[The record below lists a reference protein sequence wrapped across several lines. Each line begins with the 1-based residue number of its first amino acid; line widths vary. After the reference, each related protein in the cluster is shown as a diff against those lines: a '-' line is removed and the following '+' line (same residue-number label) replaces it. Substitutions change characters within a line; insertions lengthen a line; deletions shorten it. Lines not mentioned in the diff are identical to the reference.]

1 MTNQLSKLKK
11 RLLQSTKAKCV
22 DGNWSADGLPLPD
35 ALLVVGFTRGLQ
47 CWKDGE
53 LLDELDE
60 RDGEL
65 PDVDELNSQIPQE
78 EWATGLNGQ
87 PEPPWRIVYVVYL
100 VDPETAELF
109 TWINSGYFAML
120 AYEELTER
128 IKRMT
133 RLRGSGVTEIVKPD
147 RRPQRI
153 KKLNI
158 TKQRPHFAH
167 IEWRDLG
174 EREKQPAQ
182 LPPPTDKDPAGAAAP
197 IEKEKKETD
206 DKSPPREDSPSN
218 RPATAAAAKAP
229 AEKKKKVTVG
239 KPVQPPTAAEELND
253 EIPREFL

>member
-1 MTNQLSKLKK
+1 MTNQITKLKK

-22 DGNWSADGLPLPD
+22 DGNWSAEGLPLPD

-60 RDGEL
+60 RDEPL
-65 PDVDELNSQIPQE
+65 PDVDELNAKIPQE

-87 PEPPWRIVYVVYL
+87 PEPPWRIVYAVYL

-158 TKQRPHFAH
+158 TKQRPHFTH
-167 IEWRDLG
+167 IDWRDLG
-174 EREKQPAQ
+174 GERDKQPAQ
-182 LPPPTDKDPAGAAAP
+182 LPPPTDQDPAAV
-197 IEKEKKETD
+197 
-206 DKSPPREDSPSN
+206 
-218 RPATAAAAKAP
+218 AAKPP
-229 AEKKKKVTVG
+229 AEKKKRTTIG
-239 KPVQPPTAAEELND
+239 KPVEPVTAEEELND
-253 EIPREFL
+253 KIPNAFI